1 MKAIIVVYPPFGAS
15 IVRRALGLCA
25 SDDVRVHGVEERSS
39 VPSAE
44 YWAVR
49 NHNCRVVVVV
59 DADSVNAEIIDG
71 LQGDLEFL
79 LSNRR
84 FTTMHMAVPEVAMVL
99 FHSPEHLGEILGV
112 EVTREELVRA
122 EYVPGEILDSLI
134 ARSPCVHSRDE
145 LIERIG
151 DEYASRMREHSL
163 MREIECSLARAIAA
177 GPVRTERDYF
187 TEPALLPT

>member
-1 MKAIIVVYPPFGAS
+1 MKAFIAVHQALGAS
-15 IVRRALGLCA
+15 IIRRVLGLCA
-25 SDDVRVHGVEERSS
+25 SDDVRVHGVKQRSS
-39 VPSAE
+39 VPSAA
-44 YWAVR
+44 YGAVR

-59 DADSVNAEIIDG
+59 DAESTHPRVADA
-71 LQGDLEFL
+71 LRGDLEFL
-79 LSNRR
+79 ISNPSDVSL
-84 FTTMHMAVPEVAMVL
+84 HMAIPEVAMVL
-99 FHSPEHLGEILGV
+99 FHSPGHLGEILGV
-112 EVTREELVRA
+112 EVTREELIRA

-151 DEYASRMREHSL
+151 DEYASRMREHPL

-177 GPVRTERDYF
+177 GPVRTEPDYF